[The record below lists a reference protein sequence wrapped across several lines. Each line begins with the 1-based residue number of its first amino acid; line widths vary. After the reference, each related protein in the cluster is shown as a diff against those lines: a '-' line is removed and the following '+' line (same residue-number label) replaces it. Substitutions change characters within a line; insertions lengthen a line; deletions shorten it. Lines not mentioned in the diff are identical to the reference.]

1 MVAEN
6 TGSWMPAELAT
17 VDRQRDPYPWF
28 ELMRD
33 SAPIR
38 YDDRRDTFDVFRYED
53 VSEVVT
59 DYERFSRV
67 GTSYIEGHMASR
79 DPPLHTELRNGVSD
93 YFRPRFLESY
103 REQIAELSARLVDDA
118 LSGDGTLQFVDE
130 LAKPLPILVVADML
144 GVPGDR
150 METFREWSRT
160 LASAPEEDSATA
172 RERVEA
178 EQARALGEVEEF
190 FAAELEKRETTPQN
204 DLITAVLR
212 MEQESDRIDRD
223 NAIAQCGHLLIA
235 GNVTTTEFLANAMWT
250 FIEEDVID
258 GLLAGQ
264 LELESALEEVL
275 RYRSPVMPGKRYAR
289 EDTQIAGVDIHEGAR
304 VMAWL
309 SSANRDERAFH
320 DPGKFVPDRDPSSPP
335 MAFGKGIHHCL
346 GAPLARME
354 ATILLSTL
362 FSRIEGAR
370 MDDGSIQ
377 PFYSPEVYGPAE
389 LPLHITR

>member
-6 TGSWMPAELAT
+6 TSSWMPAELAT
-17 VDRQRDPYPWF
+17 VDRQRDPFPWF
-28 ELMRD
+28 ESMRD
-33 SAPIR
+33 AGPIR
-38 YDDRRDTFDVFRYED
+38 YDERRDTFDVFRYEE
-53 VSEVVT
+53 VSEVIT

-79 DPPLHTELRNGVSD
+79 DPPLHTELRGGVSD
-93 YFRPRFLESY
+93 YFRPRFLENY
-103 REQIAELSARLVDDA
+103 RDQIAELSVELVDAA
-118 LSGDGTLQFVDE
+118 LSGDDTVQFVDE
-130 LAKPLPILVVADML
+130 LAKPLPIVVIANML
-144 GVPGDR
+144 GVPSDQ

-160 LASAPEEDSATA
+160 LASAPEEDTDAA

-178 EQARALGEVEEF
+178 EQARALSEVEEF
-190 FAAELEKRETTPQN
+190 FAAELTKREETPRD

-212 MEQESDRIDRD
+212 MEQESERIERA

-235 GNVTTTEFLANAMWT
+235 GNVTTTEFLSNAIWT
-250 FIEEDVID
+250 FIEEGVLGELID
-258 GLLAGQ
+258 GQ
-264 LELESALEEVL
+264 LSLESALEEVL

-289 EDTQIAGVDIHEGAR
+289 TSTEVAGVEIHEGAR

-309 SSANRDERAFH
+309 SSANRDERAFR
-320 DPGKFVPDRDPSSPP
+320 DAEAFVPDRDPASQPV
-335 MAFGKGIHHCL
+335 AFGKGIHHCL

-362 FSRIEGAR
+362 LSRIDGAR
-370 MDDGSIQ
+370 IADDPIQ

-389 LPLHITR
+389 LRLAITH

>member
-1 MVAEN
+1 MAADD

-17 VDRQRDPYPWF
+17 VERQRDPFPWF
-28 ELMRD
+28 KSMRD
-33 SAPIR
+33 AGPIR
-38 YDDRRDTFDVFRYED
+38 YDERRDTFDVFWYDD

-79 DPPLHTELRNGVSD
+79 DPPLHTELRSGLSG
-93 YFRPRFLESY
+93 YFRTRFLETY
-103 REQIAELSARLVDDA
+103 REQLEVLATELVDTA
-118 LSGDGTLQFVDE
+118 LSGGDNVQFVEE
-130 LAKPLPILVVADML
+130 LAKPLPILVIADML
-144 GVPGDR
+144 GVPSDR

-160 LASAPEEDSATA
+160 LASAPREDSDAA
-172 RERVEA
+172 RTRLEA

-190 FAAELEKRETTPQN
+190 FARELERRERTPQN

-212 MEQESDRIDRD
+212 MEQESERIDRD

-250 FIEEDVID
+250 FIEEGVLGELID
-258 GLLAGQ
+258 GDLA
-264 LELESALEEVL
+264 LEPALEEVL

-289 EDTQIAGVDIHEGAR
+289 EETQVAGVSVPEGAR
-304 VMAWL
+304 VMAWF
-309 SSANRDERAFH
+309 SSANRDERAFN
-320 DPGKFVPDRDPSSPP
+320 DPETFVPDRDPANQSV
-335 MAFGKGIHHCL
+335 AFGKGIHHCL

-354 ATILLSTL
+354 STILFSTL
-362 FSRIEGAR
+362 FTRIDGATL
-370 MDDGSIQ
+370 DTEPIQ

-389 LPLHITR
+389 LPLTITH